1 MSNDSDNYYLECNR
15 SVVGEMTALAKFSS
29 WTLVTAATA
38 TIIIMI
44 IGLFGNALTIIAL
57 LKCQRIQNIAAAFI
71 ISLCAADFM
80 FCLLVLPF
88 SASRFINGDWI
99 YGKDHFLCT
108 MFPLLR
114 YWNLGVSLLS
124 IAMITINRFI
134 MITNNSFYVKLYK
147 PLWIGFMIAF
157 CWVFSFLMQVPTLL
171 GVW

>member
-71 ISLCAADFM
+71 I
-80 FCLLVLPF
+80 